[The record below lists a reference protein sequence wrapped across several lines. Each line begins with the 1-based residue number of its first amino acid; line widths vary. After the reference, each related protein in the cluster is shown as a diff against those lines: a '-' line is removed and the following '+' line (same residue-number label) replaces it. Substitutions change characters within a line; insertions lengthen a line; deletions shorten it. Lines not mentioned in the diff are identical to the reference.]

1 MTQNWQKNALI
12 AKKIILLPLSD
23 VSELIGD
30 VLLVLLVVLF
40 FFLSLRFFLFSL
52 INFTFKGSE
61 RIFEAFERTS
71 EVCERTFK
79 GRGCKIYSIVGVFTI
94 SRCLSCSI
102 VLKVYSCLDDRTRIA
117 SRQLMLLSLPELFGC
132 HSLHP
137 VEKTGEGGDFGKM
150 EAV

>member
-1 MTQNWQKNALI
+1 M
-12 AKKIILLPLSD
+12 PLSD

-40 FFLSLRFFLFSL
+40 FFLSLRFFLYPFN
-52 INFTFKGSE
+52 NFTFKGSE

>member
-40 FFLSLRFFLFSL
+40 FFLSLRFFPYPFN
-52 INFTFKGSE
+52 NFTSKGSE

-117 SRQLMLLSLPELFGC
+117 SKVIL
-132 HSLHP
+132 HS
-137 VEKTGEGGDFGKM
+137 
-150 EAV
+150 